1 MSECI
6 VEKMNDQTMVYIHG
20 NLGKSDSVAELGHIM
35 NGLLD
40 DGEKEIILNLENT
53 QTIIPSNLGIILK
66 CYKVLRDSGG
76 CLYTT
81 PRKGEIKFIFQTLN
95 LDKIIPEYLG

>member
-1 MSECI
+1 MNKYT
-6 VEKMNDQTMVYIHG
+6 VKKMHDQTMVYIYG

-40 DGEKEIILNLENT
+40 DGEKEIILNLENI

-66 CYKVLRDSGG
+66 FYRDLRDGG
-76 CLYTT
+76 GRLYTT
-81 PRKGEIKFIFQTLN
+81 PRKGEIKFIFETLN
-95 LDKIIPEYLG
+95 LDKLIPEYTG